1 MIDWPGGASAVRLRL
16 CRAWLLPGAEEPA
29 ARSGAGSAGAPATAG
44 PLTVPCAAAP
54 APEAADIGWLPAEQ
68 PAASRQVPA
77 VRAPAQA
84 ANLRR
89 AGEMLLGGASA
100 VMPMGRR
107 PCGPGSAQIV
117 TTWHRCYLAC
127 PGRDACKPGR

>member
-1 MIDWPGGASAVRLRL
+1 MIDWPDGPSAVRLRL
-16 CRAWLLPGAEEPA
+16 CRAWLPPDAEEPA
-29 ARSGAGSAGAPATAG
+29 ARRGAGAAGPATAPSLAG
-44 PLTVPCAAAP
+44 RCAAAAP
-54 APEAADIGWLPAEQ
+54 APEALDAVWLPAEQ

-84 ANLRR
+84 ANVRR
-89 AGEMLLGGASA
+89 AGEMVLGGASA

-127 PGRDACKPGR
+127 PGRGACRPGR

>member
-1 MIDWPGGASAVRLRL
+1 MIDWPGGPSAVRLRL
-16 CRAWLLPGAEEPA
+16 CRAWLPPEAEEPA
-29 ARSGAGSAGAPATAG
+29 AGCGAAAAGAAAACR
-44 PLTVPCAAAP
+44 PLTGPRAAAP
-54 APEAADIGWLPAEQ
+54 APEALDADWLPAEQ

-89 AGEMLLGGASA
+89 AGEMVLGGASA